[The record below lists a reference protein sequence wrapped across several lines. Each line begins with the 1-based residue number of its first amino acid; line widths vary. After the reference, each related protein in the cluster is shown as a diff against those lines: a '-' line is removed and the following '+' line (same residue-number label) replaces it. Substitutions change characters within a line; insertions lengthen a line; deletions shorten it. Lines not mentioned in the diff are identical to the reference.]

1 MEISV
6 SVIIPI
12 YNMDNFINNCL
23 ESIINQTLKNIE
35 ILCIDDCST
44 DNSKEI
50 ILDYCKK
57 DKRVHYVSL
66 EKNSGSGVA
75 RNVGITKAKGIY
87 VAFMDPDDYY
97 YDNYALQHLYTLAT
111 QYNSN
116 SVAGNMMELDD
127 VTKQETPFPHM
138 YFSTNKFMQLKD
150 YLFYGAYHRFLFKTK
165 MLKDN
170 NIVFPPYRRRQ
181 DPVFLYHAMSKMG
194 EFYTTTQNVYMYRVS
209 HKIVPWNQTQIS
221 DALKSY
227 VDNMKLLLEHKLY
240 EHYRIEINDFKQ
252 KFLMNKSLNIDSNI
266 QKQLDSILGSI
277 QYKYLKKSVPQCLK
291 PHEAKALNTFML
303 KNNLLNKNISCII
316 YGFGNVGNAL
326 YESIKEKCNILGII
340 DQSFVNIIV
349 DSHRITNSIKD
360 LNYLNSKIIIT
371 ILNKDIQKE
380 LVTNLQN
387 IYGIKHDNILLC
399 YTY

>member
-1 MEISV
+1 MNPLV
-6 SVIIPI
+6 SIIIPI
-12 YNMDNFINNCL
+12 YNMEEFISECL
-23 ESIINQTLKNIE
+23 ESIVSQSLKQIE

-44 DNSKEI
+44 DNSKEKVFQYI
-50 ILDYCKK
+50 QK
-57 DKRVHYVSL
+57 DKRIQYFKL
-66 EKNSGSGVA
+66 KRNSGSGIA
-75 RNVGITKAKGIY
+75 RNYGIHKAKGTY
-87 VAFMDPDDYY
+87 LAFMDPDDYY
-97 YDNYALQHLYTLAT
+97 YDNFALEHLYTLALEK
-111 QYNSN
+111 NVN
-116 SVAGNMMELDD
+116 AAAGNLMMYDNLS
-127 VTKQETPFPHM
+127 QEEIALPHM
-138 YFSTNKFMQLKD
+138 HFKTNSFMDLSQ
-150 YLFYGAYHRFLFKTK
+150 YLFHGAYHRFIYKTK
-165 MLKDN
+165 IIKEN

-181 DPVFLYHAMSKMG
+181 DPCFFYQTMLKMG
-194 EFYTTTQNVYMYRVS
+194 KFYTTTQNIYMYRFS
-209 HKIVPWNQTQIS
+209 HKIVPWNEVQIS

-266 QKQLDSILGSI
+266 QKQLDSILSSI

-316 YGFGNVGNAL
+316 YGFGNVGNAV
-326 YESIKEKCNILGII
+326 YESIKKKCNILGII
-340 DQSFVNIIV
+340 DQTFLNLVV

-380 LVTNLQN
+380 LIKNLQN
-387 IYGIKHDNILLC
+387 RYGIKRHNIILC
-399 YTY
+399 